1 MILTFMDQ
9 KIHNIKNI
17 TQIVVVIIFLASCSQ
32 KEESQEKYTYRGWNF
47 LSNNK
52 ELNLEKLDSAAAW
65 GVNHIELTHY
75 QLCHDLKD
83 MKDEKCREDVNYFT
97 QEAHK
102 RGIEN
107 VYVWDHAFYN
117 MDYYPDKFKVK
128 PQEEQN
134 LTHHTTKFEG
144 GIHKQLDLDNPE
156 FWQWVYNDYDSLLAL
171 VPEIDGVVLTFIE
184 TGSYVIYQ
192 HSEKAPTHADKIAML
207 VDSLANYFIN
217 EKGLGLTIRT
227 FIYNQFEKESVLN
240 GIKKIK
246 NKDIKV
252 MMKMVPHDWFLTYPY
267 QDYVQDIPFPVVI
280 EYDCGMEYAGE
291 NIIANSF
298 PEYFTNA
305 FKNYDKYD
313 NVIGFCARTD
323 RFETTSAIGT
333 PGEINLWILS
343 QLAKDTSLTADELT
357 TTYLT
362 NKYGEEALPFLKDAY
377 IKAYDFILSTM
388 YTMGTHIANHSRLNF
403 HRQIIY
409 SSHTTGEWYDP
420 DNQIFIIEHGVNK
433 TFHYYKD
440 ILNKLSFPA
449 YKTDTASMCRDICW
463 VMDSGWLDAEERM
476 DMEFLNYI
484 INEKDYGVALTE
496 DMMNDFEKAKPYLND
511 HDAKDLYHT
520 FNRSVI
526 FAKERRGAA
535 KTVYGYRLWNK
546 GEVYQTEELKEI
558 ILGGLNEAE
567 EMLNKIDNYPVYVP
581 EGQWRWIRDREAFSI
596 YKKAIMETGWPE
608 VGLYEVVK

>member
-1 MILTFMDQ
+1 MKKLICIVAATLLFVSCR
-9 KIHNIKNI
+9 HND
-17 TQIVVVIIFLASCSQ
+17 
-32 KEESQEKYTYRGWNF
+32 ESQEKYTYRGWNF

-83 MKDEKCREDVNYFT
+83 MKDEKRREDVNYFT
-97 QEAHK
+97 KEAHK

-107 VYVWDHAFYN
+107 VYLWDHAFYN
-117 MDYYPDKFKVK
+117 MDYYPDRFKVEPEK
-128 PQEEQN
+128 EQN
-134 LTHHTTKFEG
+134 LAHHTTKFAG
-144 GIHKQLDLDNPE
+144 GIHKQLNLDDPE
-156 FWQWVYNDYDSLLAL
+156 FWKWVYNDYDSLLAFT
-171 VPEIDGVVLTFIE
+171 PDIDGIVLTFIE

-192 HSEKAPTHADKIAML
+192 HSEKAPTNSDKIAML

-217 EKGLGLTIRT
+217 KKGLGLTVRT

-246 NKDIKV
+246 NTDIKV
-252 MMKMVPHDWFLTYPY
+252 MMKMMPHDWFLTYPY
-267 QDYVQDIPFPVVI
+267 QDYVAEIPFPVVI

-305 FKNYDKYD
+305 FKYYNKYD

-333 PGEINLWILS
+333 PGELNLWILS

-362 NKYGEEALPFLKDAY
+362 NRYGAKALPYLKDAY
-377 IKAYDFILSTM
+377 LKAYDFILSTM
-388 YTMGTHIANHSRLNF
+388 YTMGTHTANHSRLNF
-403 HRQIIY
+403 HRQNIY
-409 SSHTTGEWYDP
+409 SSHTTGEWYAP
-420 DNQIFIIEHGVNK
+420 DDQIITVEHGVNK
-433 TFHYYKD
+433 SFHFYKD
-440 ILNKLSFPA
+440 VLNKLSFPV
-449 YKTDTASMCRDICW
+449 YKTDTAAMCRDICW
-463 VMDSGWLDAEERM
+463 VMDSAWLDGEERM
-476 DMEFLNYI
+476 DWEFLNYI
-484 INEKDYGVALTE
+484 VTEKDYGVNLANEMLE
-496 DMMNDFEKAKPYLND
+496 DVEEAKPFISEADYN
-511 HDAKDLYHT
+511 DLYHT
-520 FNRSVI
+520 FNRSLI

-535 KTVYGYRLWNK
+535 KAVYGYRLWNK
-546 GEVYQTEELKEI
+546 SEEDQTDELKQI

-567 EMLNKIDNYPVYVP
+567 EMLTKIDNYPVYVP
-581 EGQWRWIRDREAFSI
+581 LGQWRWTRDMESFNI
-596 YKKAIMETGWPE
+596 YKKAILEEGWPE
-608 VGLYEVVK
+608 VGLFEVVK